1 MNINR
6 ASYMSLSRAKRGMR
20 RAWVAVLLATPAL
33 QAQSLEQRV
42 ASAPDGSVRFSF
54 AARPGVYGDG
64 RNSISWGCKDG
75 DCRHRHTTDWQSSR
89 EEWMEPCDSGPV
101 RVALTKSGGRLTN
114 LRVYV
119 GGEWRPSTT
128 ATDLGM
134 LSTKA
139 ATSYLLSLAAR
150 DDSRLAEKAIFP
162 AVLADSVTVWPDLL
176 KIAKSDNITRKVRRS
191 AVFWLGQAAG
201 DAATKGL
208 TDLVD
213 DGSQDREVRES
224 AVFALSQ
231 RPRDEGVPVLIRIA
245 RENKDPDMR
254 RKAIFWLGQSEDP
267 RALSLF
273 EELLT
278 KP

>member
-1 MNINR
+1 MNT
-6 ASYMSLSRAKRGMR
+6 
-20 RAWVAVLLATPAL
+20 RAWYVARGALLLLVAGSAT
-33 QAQSLEQRV
+33 AQTLEQRV
-42 ASAPDGSVRFSF
+42 ANAPDGSVRFSF
-54 AARPGVYGDG
+54 AARPGVFGNG

-75 DCRHRHTTDWQSSR
+75 DCRHQHTTDWQSDR
-89 EEWMEPCDSGPV
+89 DEWTEPCDSGPV

-134 LSTKA
+134 AGTKA

-150 DDSRLAEKAIFP
+150 DDSRIAEKAIFP
-162 AVLADSVTVWPDLL
+162 AVLADSVTIWPDLL
-176 KIAKSDNITRKVRRS
+176 KIAKDDNITRKVRRS

-201 DAATKGL
+201 DAVTKGL

-213 DGSQDREVRES
+213 DGTEDREVRES

-231 RPRDEGVPVLIRIA
+231 RPHDEGVPVLIRIA
-245 RENKDPDMR
+245 KENKDPDLR
-254 RKAIFWLGQSEDP
+254 RKAIFWLGQSDDP